1 MRIIHE
7 GGFQK
12 DEKISYREIVFSNVI
27 ESMKSIVNTMQKF
40 NIQLVSP
47 EEEYKAAFDLIN
59 GLPAQWEWEYDLPP
73 EIALAIKLLWE
84 DDGVLQTYNKR
95 NEYQLHDSAA

>member
-12 DEKISYREIVFSNVI
+12 DEKLSYREIVFSNVI
-27 ESMKSIVNTMQKF
+27 ESMKPIVNAMQKF

-59 GLPAQWEWEYDLPP
+59 NLPEQMECEDNLPP

-84 DDGVLQTYNKR
+84 DDGVLQTYSKR